1 MQDAVRLANM
11 DGGKTMD
18 HSAAIGMRL
27 SLGGNKTLTIGEKD
41 LVLFGMETLERISR
55 LRQGCLHF
63 RCVALVADS

>member
-11 DGGKTMD
+11 DDGAKMVD

-41 LVLFGMETLERISR
+41 LVLFGMETLEG
-55 LRQGCLHF
+55 LLW
-63 RCVALVADS
+63 L